1 MSTWPSPE
9 RLVAPHVRGALA
21 AALAGDLDRA
31 RRSMHDADDR
41 DPLAASVVR
50 LARGLEAVG
59 RGDGVRART
68 LLLPCTRERD
78 ASMALAA
85 TQALVDERIRVRRF
99 APARM
104 LVRRLQRRLH
114 QPADALWL
122 DAMLAWIDLQR
133 RGTLT
138 DARLVQLESRL
149 ERAFPAAIHALVHLL
164 RAEHALLAGR
174 LVHAVAAQREARP
187 YVQSARWAVL
197 AWRHDALVR
206 TLRAPYC
213 EVEDWEEPLRPVS
226 REEIATV
233 EARDWH
239 LWIDVLHR
247 RMVVRTAAG
256 ESSMHD
262 LAIGRDTPTW
272 NFVELLART
281 PGRRLGWSHAA
292 TSLDLEIAALEKHAA
307 ALAEA
312 LRAAGVSCEVSPRG
326 FALRATRFVFVF
338 PSAAMAPTARRI
350 LAELARKPGAR
361 AADLEAT
368 GVARR
373 TVQRHLAALRDAGY
387 VRLVGGGSDARYAL
401 V

>member
-21 AALAGDLDRA
+21 AALAGDLESA
-31 RRSMHDADDR
+31 RTSMRDADDR

-50 LARGLEAVG
+50 LVRGLEAVG
-59 RGDGVRART
+59 RGDRARASA

-149 ERAFPAAIHALVHLL
+149 ERAFPAAVHALVHLL

-174 LVHAVAAQREARP
+174 LLQAVAAQREARP

-197 AWRHDALVR
+197 SWRHEALVR
-206 TLRAPYC
+206 ALRAPYC

-233 EARDWH
+233 EARAWQ

-247 RMVVRTAAG
+247 RIIVRSDAG
-256 ESSMHD
+256 EPDARDVS
-262 LAIGRDTPTW
+262 IGRDSSTW

-281 PGRRLGWSHAA
+281 PGRRLGWPHAA
-292 TSLDLEIAALEKHAA
+292 NSLGLEVPALEKRAT
-307 ALAEA
+307 ALAEV

-326 FALRATRFVFVF
+326 FALRATRFVFIF
-338 PSAAMAPTARRI
+338 PSAAIAPTSRRI

-361 AADLEAT
+361 AVDLEAT
-368 GVARR
+368 GAARR